1 MMRNEMTTIERVRL
15 HAYLLIPILASLFAG
30 GCESK
35 QPTGEAKTETS
46 AAAVAKEQPAPDNKS
61 TEMAVPP
68 ASESMALTAPASSP
82 GQKEN
87 DEGVTHAQ
95 QGYWDVAEGHF
106 RKAIEADPKLA
117 EARYNLGVA
126 LDKQGKHEDAKAA
139 FKKAAELAPTNT
151 KITESEILKKH
162 TST

>member
-30 GCESK
+30 GCESR
-35 QPTGEAKTETS
+35 QPTGEAKTETP
-46 AAAVAKEQPAPDNKS
+46 AAAVAKEQPAADNKS

-68 ASESMALTAPASSP
+68 ASESMALTAPSSSA

-87 DEGVTHAQ
+87 DEGVMQAQ
-95 QGYWDVAEGHF
+95 QGHWDVAEGHF

-117 EARYNLGVA
+117 EAQYNLGVA
-126 LDKQGKHEDAKAA
+126 LDKQNKHGDAKAA
-139 FKKAAELAPTNT
+139 FKKAAELAPANT

-162 TST
+162 TS